1 MFTVEKQTIYYLS
14 FIIMFNDI
22 AAPFLLNKIMHIN
35 IFWFRRDLRLEDNTA
50 LFHALQSEHSILP
63 IFIFDTDILDKLEN
77 KKDAR
82 VQFIH
87 DSLLEIQVKLIEAG
101 SSLEILHGKP
111 EEAFKKLLSKYKIE
125 KVFTNNDYEPYAT
138 DRDNNIKILLEKNNA
153 TLVSYKDHVIF
164 EKTEVTKDDGKPY
177 TVFTPY
183 SRKWKAALKED
194 DLKLYETEKYFSN
207 FLKIAP
213 NKIPSLKQMGFEKTT
228 QTYPSKS
235 VEAELVKKYSL
246 QRDIPSM
253 QGTSHL
259 GLHLRFGT
267 ISIRRL
273 AKYSRNL
280 SETFLNELIWRD
292 FYHMILWHFPHVGSG
307 KAFKPAYD
315 FIQWRDDETSFNKWC
330 DGQTGYPIVD
340 AGMRELNTTGFMHNR
355 VRMIVASFLCKH
367 LLIDWRWGEAYFA
380 EKLLDFDF
388 AANNGGWQW
397 AAGSGCDAAPYFRI
411 FNPYLQTKKFDPELK
426 YIRKWVPEFEEF
438 SYPKPIVEHTVARER
453 CLKVYK
459 EGLSKVES

>member
-1 MFTVEKQTIYYLS
+1 MT
-14 FIIMFNDI
+14 
-22 AAPFLLNKIMHIN
+22 IN

-50 LFHALQSEHSILP
+50 LFYALQSELPVLP

-77 KKDAR
+77 KADAR

-87 DSLLEIQVKLIEAG
+87 DTLLEIQIKLVAIG
-101 SSLEILHGKP
+101 SSLEVLHGKP
-111 EEAFKKLLSKYKIE
+111 IEVFNTLLKKYTVE
-125 KVFTNNDYEPYAT
+125 KVFANNDYEPYAT
-138 DRDNNIKILLEKNNA
+138 ERDNNIQLLLEKNNA
-153 TLVSYKDHVIF
+153 QLISYKDHVIF
-164 EKTEVTKDDGKPY
+164 EKADITKDDGKPY

-194 DLKLYETEKYFSN
+194 DLKLYETENYFDN
-207 FLKIAP
+207 FLKTSAK
-213 NKIPSLKQMGFEKTT
+213 KIPSLTQIGFTKTT
-228 QTYPSKS
+228 QLFPSKS
-235 VEAELVKKYSL
+235 VEAELVKKYQA
-246 QRDIPSM
+246 QRDIPSIA
-253 QGTSHL
+253 GTSHL

-273 AKYSRNL
+273 AKYSKKL

-292 FYHMILWHFPHVGSG
+292 FYHMIVWHYPHVGKG

-315 FIQWRDDETSFNKWC
+315 FIQWRDDEVSYKKWC

-340 AGMRELNTTGFMHNR
+340 AGMRELNATGFMHNR

-367 LLIDWRWGEAYFA
+367 LLIDWRLGEAYFA

-426 YIRKWVPEFEEF
+426 YIKKWVPEFEEF
-438 SYPKPIVEHTVARER
+438 SYSKPIVEHTLARDR

-459 EGLSKVES
+459 EGLAKAVEG